1 MAQSPQNQL
10 AFRRVA
16 DALLLGSCGP
26 RVKLRIPA
34 PAIPAD
40 PAEQLG
46 LAVPQFQDV
55 EVSPAVFRS
64 TSAKVAE
71 GKAARRDLIISASA
85 IEALTSTTGF
95 GSADALF
102 TSAFGVLVDDRLL
115 TIVSATEMEAGGAVF
130 AYCIS
135 VREPLATAP

>member
-16 DALLLGSCGP
+16 DALLLGSGG
-26 RVKLRIPA
+26 RTVKLRIPA
-34 PAIPAD
+34 SAIPAD
-40 PAEQLG
+40 AGEQLG

-95 GSADALF
+95 GSAEALF

-130 AYCIS
+130 AYRIS

>member
-16 DALLLGSCGP
+16 DALLLGSGG
-26 RVKLRIPA
+26 RTVKLRIPA
-34 PAIPAD
+34 SAIPAD

-46 LAVPQFQDV
+46 LAVPQLQDV
-55 EVSPAVFRS
+55 EVSPAIFRHA
-64 TSAKVAE
+64 SAKVAE

-85 IEALTSTTGF
+85 IEALTSATGL
-95 GSADALF
+95 GSAEALF

-130 AYCIS
+130 AYRIS

>member
-16 DALLLGSCGP
+16 DALLLGSGG
-26 RVKLRIPA
+26 RTVKLRIPA
-34 PAIPAD
+34 SAIPAD
-40 PAEQLG
+40 AREQLG

-55 EVSPAVFRS
+55 EVSPAVFRN

-85 IEALTSTTGF
+85 IEALTSVTGL
-95 GSADALF
+95 GSAEALF

-130 AYCIS
+130 AYRIS